1 MKGLQLKYMEIIFDK
16 EKPQNVGTDIK
27 IIAKAENDTNLD
39 YKFIVGKGGVWTAIQ
54 EFSKKNECIWT
65 PSDDGDYII
74 MVQARERNKLKPI
87 DYLAKEDYSIVKRGV
102 KDGMDKNIENKKT
115 SYDSIKNIEQNITA
129 PENSKDNAIDDF
141 KDFIENKEKDNSIL
155 FLEAASITADE
166 KKELMQEISKAKDE
180 VAVSKETVDLSNYN
194 LKVLDNKS
202 KEKVYITDMDTTK
215 DNIENIQHNKKLL
228 TVNNDNHIIDKI
240 ELDNDEII
248 VGDKCTI
255 NVKTSKQGQFL
266 YRFYI
271 KNGNDW
277 NIIRDYE
284 SISEL
289 KYTANDSG
297 KKEFLI
303 QCKRID
309 SIENFDD
316 FKIININVKERE
328 KLQITNIAC
337 VSDELIAGEELKFIV
352 NINFENNEDNKD
364 DNKDDTI
371 PLYKFYKIYKNGKSV
386 CLQDYSTKN
395 EVEYVEQHSGEYRI
409 LCLVKTVFSNNEY
422 DDRAILVYNVK
433 PYRDIKINSFVAD
446 LNSPQAS
453 ETDIRFTPKVEGGN
467 KILYR
472 YKIKGPIE
480 SDTDYV
486 ESPEFI
492 WNPKEAGEYEINLF
506 VKNFDYDGEYEDTS
520 KIAFTIE
527 KRGKNPIKILDVV
540 VDKEKKIIVNEPV
553 NIMVN
558 AEGGT
563 GLLYSFIVRKDA
575 EELKKIDYNK
585 HNFIDFTPKEIGNYE
600 VEVWVKDKYSNKKY
614 DVNTILYLKCLEYMP
629 GEIDYIIL
637 PCKETY
643 LIGDTIEF
651 ECIIQNTPEVLVR
664 YETKINGHAIEETE
678 FSTKKKLRFTPK
690 IAGKY
695 TIEVYAKNIKCQKE
709 YDSKK
714 QVNIYINEAL
724 PVISTKIIPNTLEP
738 VVNEEFTIEAK
749 SRGGKDV
756 CYEFYLMENNTWKK
770 VQAYSRKKFYS
781 FIPFTSGRYKILVLA
796 KSYYKKV
803 NYEDYAEI
811 SFDVK
816 ELKKMDENN

>member
-16 EKPQNVGTDIK
+16 EKPQSVGTDIK
-27 IIAKAENDTNLD
+27 IIAKAENNTNLD

-65 PSDDGDYII
+65 PKDNGDYII

-87 DYLAKEDYSIVKRGV
+87 DYLAKEDYSIVKRRVGY
-102 KDGMDKNIENKKT
+102 DMDKDIKNNKTSNDNIEAN
-115 SYDSIKNIEQNITA
+115 EQDITA
-129 PENSKDNAIDDF
+129 SESSKDNAINEF
-141 KDFIENKEKDNSIL
+141 KNFIENGNKDNNVL
-155 FLEAASITADE
+155 FFEASNVTDDE
-166 KKELMQEISKAKDE
+166 KKELIEQISQAKEE
-180 VAVSKETVDLSNYN
+180 VAVSKEAIDLSSYN
-194 LKVLDNKS
+194 IKVLDNES
-202 KEKVYITDMDTTK
+202 KEKVDVKGMDIAKEKVSDIKENTK
-215 DNIENIQHNKKLL
+215 SAAKNS
-228 TVNNDNHIIDKI
+228 DNHIIDEI
-240 ELDNDEII
+240 ELDIHEMI

-255 NVKTSKQGQFL
+255 KVKTSKPGQFL

-271 KNGNDW
+271 KKVNEW
-277 NIIRDYE
+277 SIIRDYE

-309 SIENFDD
+309 STENFDD
-316 FKIININVKERE
+316 FKIVNINVKERE
-328 KLQITNIAC
+328 KLQITNIRC
-337 VSDELIAGEELKFIV
+337 INDELIAGDKLKFTV
-352 NINFENNEDNKD
+352 DTNLENKQDNNIEDI
-364 DNKDDTI
+364 I

-395 EVEYVEQHSGEYRI
+395 EVEYVEEQKGEYRI
-409 LCLVKTVFSNNEY
+409 LCLVKTVLSDKEY
-422 DDRAILVYNVK
+422 DDRAILVYDVK
-433 PYRDIKINSFVAD
+433 PYKDIHIKSFVAD

-453 ETDIRFTPKVEGGN
+453 ETNIKFTSEIEGGN

-472 YKIKGPIE
+472 YKVKGPIE
-480 SDTDYV
+480 VDTDYV

-492 WNPKEAGEYEINLF
+492 WNPKEAGEYEIILF
-506 VKNFDYDGEYEDTS
+506 VKNFDYHGEYEDKS

-527 KRGKNPIKILDVV
+527 KRGKKPIKILDVV
-540 VDKEKKIIVNEPV
+540 VDKEKRIIINEPV

-563 GLLYSFIVRKDA
+563 GLLYSFIVRKGTS
-575 EELKKIDYNK
+575 EIRRIDYNK
-585 HNFIDFTPKEIGNYE
+585 HNFIDFTPREVGDYE
-600 VEVWVKDKYSNKKY
+600 VEIWVKDKYSDKKY
-614 DVNTILYLKCLEYMP
+614 DINTIVYLKCLEYMP

-637 PCKETY
+637 PCKENY

-664 YETKINGHAIEETE
+664 YETKINGQAIEETE
-678 FSTKKKLRFTPK
+678 FSKNKKLRFTPK

-695 TIEVYAKNIKCQKE
+695 TIEVYAKNIKCERE
-709 YDSKK
+709 YDSRK
-714 QVNIYINEAL
+714 QVNIYVNEAL
-724 PVISTKIIPNTLEP
+724 PVISTKIITNTLEP

-756 CYEFYLMENNTWKK
+756 CYEFYLMENKTWKR

-781 FIPFTSGRYKILVLA
+781 FIPFTAGKYKILALA

-811 SFDVK
+811 SFEVK
-816 ELKKMDENN
+816 ESRKMDENN